1 MKYERV
7 HKVLGEGDFVLVVS
21 EGGFGDRVT
30 SYYDLYRIQNGKI
43 AEHWDTLEIIPPRSE
58 WKNSNEKF

>member
-21 EGGFGDRVT
+21 EGSFGDHAVLDLVT
-30 SYYDLYRIQNGKI
+30 DWPLRADELRDLGLPQR
-43 AEHWDTLEIIPPRSE
+43 
-58 WKNSNEKF
+58 